1 MFIFNGRTRG
11 DKLREFICLA
21 NGGRNTINYIV
32 GSPVVWQVAT
42 HLEVI
47 VDDTHYCAMG
57 GDFDHKSLRLQ
68 LSINCSF
75 VEPQHMVITKKIL
88 PRFNVA
94 MLLKGF
100 HKLVG

>member
-1 MFIFNGRTRG
+1 M
-11 DKLREFICLA
+11 A
-21 NGGRNTINYIV
+21 NGGCNTINYIV

-47 VDDTHYCAMG
+47 IDDTRYCAMG

-68 LSINCSF
+68 LNINCSF

-94 MLLKGF
+94 MFLKGF
-100 HKLVG
+100 RKLVG